1 MSPNMCFAA
10 VVFQKVQ
17 IALKTGREFL
27 ELLVLSIFP
36 QNMYFCF
43 IFSTQKIKAIYLT
56 FSICKRAILNL
67 QQIVFANYYIFSKSQ
82 TKKKILQFYS
92 LIGLMKYEAFDIL
105 YKYTFLRKRY
115 LN

>member
-17 IALKTGREFL
+17 IAVKTGRRQRISRI
-27 ELLVLSIFP
+27 VNSIFP

-43 IFSTQKIKAIYLT
+43 IFITQKIKAIYLT

-82 TKKKILQFYS
+82 TKKKRFCNSIV
-92 LIGLMKYEAFDIL
+92 
-105 YKYTFLRKRY
+105 
-115 LN
+115 